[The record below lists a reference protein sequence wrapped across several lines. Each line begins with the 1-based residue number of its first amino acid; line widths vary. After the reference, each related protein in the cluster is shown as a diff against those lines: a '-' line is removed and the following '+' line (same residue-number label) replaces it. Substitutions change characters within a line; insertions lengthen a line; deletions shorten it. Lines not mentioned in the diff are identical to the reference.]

1 MANDPSDLPPA
12 GDPEL
17 SSLEARL
24 AKARQ
29 TEADRTAEPKA
40 PMGMSGKGSQ
50 QGQRV
55 LSILL
60 GYPLGGGVIGW
71 YLDGR
76 LNSRPWIMLGLLFL
90 AFAAAC
96 YQVFKLSNE
105 RPE

>member
-1 MANDPSDLPPA
+1 VANDPSDLPPA
-12 GDPEL
+12 GDPEP

-29 TEADRTAEPKA
+29 TEAERTAESKA

-55 LSILL
+55 LSILI

-76 LNSRPWIMLGLLFL
+76 LHSRPWIMLGLLFL

-96 YQVFKLSNE
+96 YQVFKISKE

>member
-1 MANDPSDLPPA
+1 MAKDPNDVPGGD
-12 GDPEL
+12 DPEL
-17 SSLEARL
+17 ASLEARL

-29 TEADRTAEPKA
+29 VEAERTAEPKA

-60 GYPLGGGVIGW
+60 GYPLGGGIIGW

-76 LNSRPWIMLGLLFL
+76 LGTRPWIMLGLLFL

-96 YQVFKLSNE
+96 YQVFKVSQE

>member
-1 MANDPSDLPPA
+1 
-12 GDPEL
+12 
-17 SSLEARL
+17 EA
-24 AKARQ
+24 
-29 TEADRTAEPKA
+29 ERTAEPKA

-71 YLDGR
+71 FLDSWLGT
-76 LNSRPWIMLGLLFL
+76 RPWIMLGLLFL

-96 YQVFKLSNE
+96 YQVFNISNE

>member
-1 MANDPSDLPPA
+1 VANDPNDVPRA
-12 GDPEL
+12 DDPEL

-29 TEADRTAEPKA
+29 AEAERTAEPKA

-60 GYPLGGGVIGW
+60 GYPLGGGIIGW
-71 YLDGR
+71 FLDGW
-76 LNSRPWIMLGLLFL
+76 LGTRPWIMLGLLFL

-96 YQVFKLSNE
+96 YQVFKISNE
-105 RPE
+105 RP